1 MERIM
6 DLLTYFSTM
15 CRQLG
20 VHLKAESPSI
30 KALVSNKKKNIKNG
44 VVARYNFGEFFM
56 DVYYIENI
64 KGGGVQQV
72 IWLSFFFDREPS
84 ITFSVYDILSV
95 IDPENFNCY
104 TYSFVD
110 SNELIKKCFEE
121 LTPLLQKL
129 IPELSKVAENGV
141 EKNKL
146 IENQKQKI
154 NAYFGDNVIEANHLL
169 KDSADKILSMM
180 FYNFFQYQ
188 INLYILGSPALFFK
202 GKEEKAL
209 KSLKKSKYRSL
220 YEDNLLIYLEN
231 GGKAPALSQTAAD
244 ASSEKGT
251 ARQGTDAKGSLKI
264 LLYTLLLIIPFSAIM
279 IGLFFALTSL
289 TVTDSLFIYGIKEN
303 LIFLPFFS
311 TLPAVAVALN
321 IFFKKKEKNKDVHI
335 PALPPK
341 AKTVLKYFTILA
353 ESIAII
359 TLFSC
364 VNSTLVLRDND
375 FLYSTED
382 FPLSRTSCQYSSI
395 DYAAIVEG
403 YNYNGKFQ
411 EDPHIVFVTKSGTTI
426 DLYNSTF
433 LSAEIFKKET
443 ESFFKEKGIKIKTLK
458 TTD

>member
-1 MERIM
+1 M
-6 DLLTYFSTM
+6 DLLTYFSNM

-20 VHLKAESPSI
+20 VHLKTESPSI
-30 KALVSNKKKNIKNG
+30 KTLVSNKKNKNKNG
-44 VVARYNFGEFFM
+44 IVARYNFGEFFM
-56 DVYYIENI
+56 DVYYIENM

-95 IDPENFNCY
+95 TDPENFNCY

-121 LTPLLQKL
+121 IEELLQKL
-129 IPELSKVAENGV
+129 IPDLSRIAENGV

-146 IENQKQKI
+146 IEKQKQKI
-154 NAYFGDNVIEANHLL
+154 NSYFGDNIIEASQFL

-188 INLYILGSPALFFK
+188 IDIYVLGSPALFFK

-209 KSLKKSKYRSL
+209 KHLKKAKYRSL
-220 YEDNLLIYLEN
+220 YEDNLLAYLEN
-231 GGKAPALSQTAAD
+231 GGKAPKLSETANS
-244 ASSEKGT
+244 ASTEKGT

-264 LLYTLLLIIPFSAIM
+264 LLYTLLLTIPISAVM
-279 IGLFFALTSL
+279 IGLFFGLTYL
-289 TVTDSLFIYGIKEN
+289 TATDSLFICGIKEN

-311 TLPAVAVALN
+311 TLPAVAIALN
-321 IFFKKKEKNKDVHI
+321 IFLRKKAKNKDVHI
-335 PALPPK
+335 PTLQPK

-353 ESIAII
+353 ESVAII
-359 TLFSC
+359 VLFTC
-364 VNSTLVLRDND
+364 VNSTLVLRDSD

-395 DYAAIVEG
+395 DYVAIVEG
-403 YNYNGKFQ
+403 YTYKGKFQ
-411 EDPHIVFVTKSGTTI
+411 KDEHIVFVTKSGTII
-426 DLYNSTF
+426 DVYNSSF
-433 LSAEIFKKET
+433 FSAEEIKNET
-443 ESFFKEKGIKIKTLK
+443 ENFLKSKGIPFKHPKSLE
-458 TTD
+458 

>member
-1 MERIM
+1 M
-6 DLLTYFSTM
+6 DLLTCFSNM

-20 VHLKAESPSI
+20 VHLRTESPSI
-30 KALVSNKKKNIKNG
+30 KTLISNKKNKNKNG

-56 DVYYIENI
+56 DVYYIENM

-95 IDPENFNCY
+95 TDSENFNCY

-121 LTPLLQKL
+121 IEELLQKL
-129 IPELSKVAENGV
+129 IPELSKIAENGV

-146 IENQKQKI
+146 IEKQKQKI
-154 NAYFGDNVIEANHLL
+154 NSYFGDNIIEASKFLN
-169 KDSADKILSMM
+169 DSADKILSMM

-188 INLYILGSPALFFK
+188 IDIYILGSPALFFK

-209 KSLKKSKYRSL
+209 KALKKAKYRSL
-220 YEDNLLIYLEN
+220 YEDNLLTYLEN
-231 GGKAPALSQTAAD
+231 GGKAPTLSETANS
-244 ASSEKGT
+244 ASTEKGT
-251 ARQGTDAKGSLKI
+251 ARQGTDAKGSLRI
-264 LLYTLLLIIPFSAIM
+264 LLYTLLLTIPISAIM
-279 IGLFFALTSL
+279 IGLFFALTYL
-289 TVTDSLFIYGIKEN
+289 TATDSLFIFGIKEN

-311 TLPAVAVALN
+311 TLPAIAIALN
-321 IFFKKKEKNKDVHI
+321 IFLRKKAKNKDVHI
-335 PALPPK
+335 PTLQPK

-353 ESIAII
+353 ESVAII
-359 TLFSC
+359 TLFTC

-395 DYAAIVEG
+395 DYAAVVEG
-403 YNYNGKFQ
+403 YTYKGKFQ
-411 EDPHIVFVTKSGTTI
+411 KDEHIVFVTKSGTTI
-426 DLYNSTF
+426 DVYNSTF
-433 LSAEIFKKET
+433 FSADKFKKGT
-443 ESFFKEKGIKIKTLK
+443 EKFLNEKGVEIKTLK
-458 TTD
+458 TID

>member
-1 MERIM
+1 M
-6 DLLTYFSTM
+6 DLLTYFSNM

-20 VHLKAESPSI
+20 VHLKTESPSI
-30 KALVSNKKKNIKNG
+30 KTLVSNKKNKNKNG

-56 DVYYIENI
+56 DVYYIENM

-95 IDPENFNCY
+95 TDPENFNCY

-121 LTPLLQKL
+121 IEELLQKL
-129 IPELSKVAENGV
+129 IPDLSRIAENGV

-146 IENQKQKI
+146 IEKQKQKI
-154 NAYFGDNVIEANHLL
+154 NSYFGDNIIEASQFL

-188 INLYILGSPALFFK
+188 IDIYVLGSPALFFK

-209 KSLKKSKYRSL
+209 KHLKKAKYRSL
-220 YEDNLLIYLEN
+220 YEDNLLAYLEN
-231 GGKAPALSQTAAD
+231 GGKAPTLSEAANS
-244 ASSEKGT
+244 ASTEKGT

-264 LLYTLLLIIPFSAIM
+264 LLYTLLLTIPISAVM
-279 IGLFFALTSL
+279 IGLFFGLTYL
-289 TVTDSLFIYGIKEN
+289 TATDSLFICGIKEN

-311 TLPAVAVALN
+311 TLPAVAIALN
-321 IFFKKKEKNKDVHI
+321 IFLRKKAKNKDVHI
-335 PALPPK
+335 PTLQPK

-353 ESIAII
+353 ESVAII
-359 TLFSC
+359 VLFTC
-364 VNSTLVLRDND
+364 VNSTLVLRDSD

-395 DYAAIVEG
+395 DYVAIVEG
-403 YNYNGKFQ
+403 YTYKGKFQ
-411 EDPHIVFVTKSGTTI
+411 KDEHIVFVTKSGTII
-426 DLYNSTF
+426 DVYNSSF
-433 LSAEIFKKET
+433 FSAEEIKNET
-443 ESFFKEKGIKIKTLK
+443 ENFLKSKGIPFKHPKSLE
-458 TTD
+458 

>member
-1 MERIM
+1 M
-6 DLLTYFSTM
+6 DLLTYFSNM

-20 VHLKAESPSI
+20 VHLKTESPSI
-30 KALVSNKKKNIKNG
+30 KTLVSNKKNKNKNG

-56 DVYYIENI
+56 DVYYIENM

-95 IDPENFNCY
+95 TDPANFICY

-121 LTPLLQKL
+121 IEELLQKL
-129 IPELSKVAENGV
+129 IPDLSRIAENGV

-146 IENQKQKI
+146 IEKQKQKI
-154 NAYFGDNVIEANHLL
+154 NSYFGDNIIEASQFL

-188 INLYILGSPALFFK
+188 IDIYVLGSPALFFK

-209 KSLKKSKYRSL
+209 KHLKKAKYRSL
-220 YEDNLLIYLEN
+220 YEDNLLAYLEN
-231 GGKAPALSQTAAD
+231 GGKAPKLSETANS
-244 ASSEKGT
+244 ASTEKGT

-264 LLYTLLLIIPFSAIM
+264 LLYTLLLTIPISAVM
-279 IGLFFALTSL
+279 IGLFFGLTYL
-289 TVTDSLFIYGIKEN
+289 TATDSLFICGIKEN

-311 TLPAVAVALN
+311 TLPAVAIALN
-321 IFFKKKEKNKDVHI
+321 IFLRKKAKNKDVHI
-335 PALPPK
+335 PTLQPK

-353 ESIAII
+353 ESVAII
-359 TLFSC
+359 VLFTC
-364 VNSTLVLRDND
+364 VNSTLVLRDSD

-395 DYAAIVEG
+395 DYVAIVEG
-403 YNYNGKFQ
+403 YTYKGKFQ
-411 EDPHIVFVTKSGTTI
+411 KDEHIVFVTKSGTII
-426 DLYNSTF
+426 DVYNSSF
-433 LSAEIFKKET
+433 FSAEEIKNET
-443 ESFFKEKGIKIKTLK
+443 ENFLKSKGIPFKHPKSLE
-458 TTD
+458 

>member
-1 MERIM
+1 M
-6 DLLTYFSTM
+6 DLLTYFSSL

-20 VHLKAESPSI
+20 VTLKTESPSI
-30 KALVSNKKKNIKNG
+30 KTLVSNKKNKNKNG

-56 DVYYIENI
+56 DVYYIENL

-95 IDPENFNCY
+95 IDPQNFNCY

-121 LTPLLQKL
+121 IEELLKKL
-129 IPELSKVAENGV
+129 IPELSKISESGV
-141 EKNKL
+141 EKNAL
-146 IENQKQKI
+146 IEKQKQKI
-154 NAYFGDNVIEANHLL
+154 NAYFGDNILEASQFL

-188 INLYILGSPALFFK
+188 IDIYVLGSPALFFK

-209 KSLKKSKYRSL
+209 KALKKAKYRSL
-220 YEDNLLIYLEN
+220 YEDNLLTYLEN
-231 GGKAPALSQTAAD
+231 GGKAPQLSEAANA
-244 ASSEKGT
+244 ASTEKGT

-264 LLYTLLLIIPFSAIM
+264 LLYTLILTIPISAVM
-279 IGLFFALTSL
+279 IALFLGLTYLTA
-289 TVTDSLFIYGIKEN
+289 TENLFIYGIKEN

-311 TLPAVAVALN
+311 TLPAVAIALN
-321 IFFKKKEKNKDVHI
+321 IFFRKKAKNKDVHI
-335 PALPPK
+335 PALQPK

-353 ESIAII
+353 ESVAII
-359 TLFSC
+359 ALFTC
-364 VNSTLVLRDND
+364 TNSTLVLRDNEI
-375 FLYSTED
+375 LYSTED

-403 YNYNGKFQ
+403 YTYKGEFQ
-411 EDPHIVFVTKSGTTI
+411 EDPHIVFVTKSGTII
-426 DLYNSTF
+426 DVYNSTF
-433 LSAEIFKKET
+433 FSAEAFKKET
-443 ESFFKEKGIKIKTLK
+443 EGFLENKNIPFRQIRTIE
-458 TTD
+458 

>member
-1 MERIM
+1 M
-6 DLLTYFSTM
+6 DLLAYFSNM

-20 VHLKAESPSI
+20 IHLKTEGPTI
-30 KALVSNKKKNIKNG
+30 KALVLNKKKNNKNG

-56 DVYYIENI
+56 DIYYIENM

-84 ITFSVYDILSV
+84 ITFSLYDILSV
-95 IDPENFNCY
+95 TDPENFNCY

-121 LTPLLQKL
+121 IKGLLQKL
-129 IPELSKVAENGV
+129 IPELSKIAENGV

-146 IENQKQKI
+146 IEKQKQKI
-154 NAYFGDNVIEANHLL
+154 NSYFGDNIIEASQFL

-188 INLYILGSPALFFK
+188 IDIYLLGSPALFFK

-209 KSLKKSKYRSL
+209 KALKKAKYRSL

-231 GGKAPALSQTAAD
+231 GGKAPELSEAATS
-244 ASSEKGT
+244 ATTEKGT

-264 LLYTLLLIIPFSAIM
+264 LLYTLLLTIPLSSVMA
-279 IGLFFALTSL
+279 GLFIASTYLTAG
-289 TVTDSLFIYGIKEN
+289 DSPFIYGIKEN

-311 TLPAVAVALN
+311 ALPAATIALN
-321 IFFKKKEKNKDVHI
+321 IFLKKKAKSKNVHI

-341 AKTVLKYFTILA
+341 AKTILKYFTILA

-359 TLFSC
+359 TLFTC

-375 FLYSTED
+375 LLYSTED
-382 FPLSRTSCQYSSI
+382 FPLSRASCQYSSI
-395 DYAAIVEG
+395 DYAAVVEG
-403 YNYNGKFQ
+403 YTYKGKFR
-411 EDPHIVFVTKSGTTI
+411 EDPHIVFVTKSGTII
-426 DLYNSTF
+426 DVYNSTF
-433 LSAEIFKKET
+433 FSSDKFKKDT
-443 ESFFKEKGIKIKTLK
+443 ESFLNEKGIEIKTIKSLE
-458 TTD
+458 

>member
-1 MERIM
+1 M
-6 DLLTYFSTM
+6 DLLTYFSNM

-20 VHLKAESPSI
+20 VHLKTESPSI
-30 KALVSNKKKNIKNG
+30 KTLVTNKKKNNKNG

-56 DVYYIENI
+56 DVYYIENM

-95 IDPENFNCY
+95 TDPENFNCY

-121 LTPLLQKL
+121 IEELLKKL
-129 IPELSKVAENGV
+129 LSQLSQIAENGV

-146 IENQKQKI
+146 IEKQKQKI
-154 NAYFGDNVIEANHLL
+154 NAYFGDNIIEASQFL

-188 INLYILGSPALFFK
+188 IDIYLLGSPALFFK

-209 KSLKKSKYRSL
+209 KALKKAKYRSL
-220 YEDNLLIYLEN
+220 YEDNLLTYLEN
-231 GGKAPALSQTAAD
+231 GGKAPALSQTANA
-244 ASSEKGT
+244 ASTEKGT

-264 LLYTLLLIIPFSAIM
+264 LLYTLLLTIPLSAVM
-279 IGLFFALTSL
+279 IALFLGLTYLTS
-289 TVTDSLFIYGIKEN
+289 TDSLFVYGIKEN

-311 TLPAVAVALN
+311 TLPAVAIALN
-321 IFFKKKEKNKDVHI
+321 IFFRKKAKNKDVHI
-335 PALPPK
+335 PALQPK

-353 ESIAII
+353 ESVAII
-359 TLFSC
+359 ALFTC
-364 VNSTLVLRDND
+364 VNSTLVLHDND

-395 DYAAIVEG
+395 DYVALVEG
-403 YNYNGKFQ
+403 YTYKGEFQ

-426 DLYNSTF
+426 DVYNSTF
-433 LSAEIFKKET
+433 FSAEAFKKET
-443 ESFFKEKGIKIKTLK
+443 ESFFESKDIPFNQIQTIE
-458 TTD
+458 

>member
-1 MERIM
+1 M
-6 DLLTYFSTM
+6 DLLTYFSSM

-20 VHLKAESPSI
+20 VHLKTESPSI
-30 KALVSNKKKNIKNG
+30 KTLVTNKKNKNKNG

-56 DVYYIENI
+56 DVYYIENM

-95 IDPENFNCY
+95 AEPENFNCY

-121 LTPLLQKL
+121 LEPLLQKL
-129 IPELSKVAENGV
+129 IPELSKIAENGV
-141 EKNKL
+141 QKNTL
-146 IENQKQKI
+146 IEKQKQKI
-154 NAYFGDNVIEANHLL
+154 NAYFGDNIIEASQFL

-188 INLYILGSPALFFK
+188 IDIYVLGSPALFFK

-209 KSLKKSKYRSL
+209 KALKKAKYRSL
-220 YEDNLLIYLEN
+220 YEDNLLAYLEN
-231 GGKAPALSQTAAD
+231 GGKAPTLSQTAND
-244 ASSEKGT
+244 ASTEKGT

-264 LLYTLLLIIPFSAIM
+264 LLYTLLLTIPISAVM
-279 IGLFFALTSL
+279 IGLFFGLTYL
-289 TVTDSLFIYGIKEN
+289 TTTDSLFIYGTKEN

-311 TLPAVAVALN
+311 TLPAVSIALN
-321 IFFKKKEKNKDVHI
+321 IFLRKKAKNKDVHI
-335 PALPPK
+335 PTLQPK

-353 ESIAII
+353 ESVAII
-359 TLFSC
+359 TLFTC
-364 VNSTLVLRDND
+364 VNSTLVLREVD
-375 FLYSTED
+375 FLYSTEE

-395 DYAAIVEG
+395 DYAALVEG
-403 YNYNGKFQ
+403 YTYKGEFQ

-426 DLYNSTF
+426 DVYNSTF
-433 LSAEIFKKET
+433 FSADKFKNET
-443 ESFFKEKGIKIKTLK
+443 ESFLKEKGIEIKNLK
-458 TTD
+458 TID